1 MALKEISE
9 DMFEKQVLKAENPV
23 LVDFYAPWCGDCRRI
38 VPALDAIA
46 EAAGGKFDVIKVNTD
61 KAPALAETY
70 EVKALPTLLVFKNG
84 KHGSRI
90 TEPSSKNEI
99 DQWLKGELA

>member
-1 MALKEISE
+1 MALKEIAE
-9 DMFEKQVLKAENPV
+9 NMFDKEVLKAEKPV

-46 EAAGGKFDVIKVNTD
+46 EAADGKFDIIKVNTD
-61 KAPALAETY
+61 TAPVLAERY
-70 EVKALPTLLVFKNG
+70 AVKALPTLLVFKNG

>member
-1 MALKEISE
+1 MSIKEITE
-9 DMFEKQVLKAENPV
+9 DMFDAEVLKAEKPV

-46 EAAGGKFDVIKVNTD
+46 EAAADKFDIIKVNTD
-61 KAPALAETY
+61 KAPALAERY

-84 KHGSRI
+84 THGSRI

-99 DQWLKGELA
+99 DRWLKGELA

>member
-1 MALKEISE
+1 MAIKEISE
-9 DMFEKQVLKAENPV
+9 NMFDAEVLKAEKPV

-46 EAAGGKFDVIKVNTD
+46 EAAAGTFDIIKVNTD
-61 KAPALAETY
+61 KAPALAEQY
-70 EVKALPTLLVFKNG
+70 AVKALPTLLVFKNG